1 MQKRISKPSPPTAFR
16 RYEGE
21 TLLGR
26 LQQIEAEHPN
36 MALWCRCTCRLV
48 KIYSRGDGVVD
59 FTLPL
64 THFTLPDRILARDS
78 LQRLSKLLTTNTFI
92 TNN

>member
-26 LQQIEAEHPN
+26 LQQIEAEHPG
-36 MALWCRCTCRLV
+36 MSLWVRYVRRLV
-48 KIYSRGDGVVD
+48 RIYARDGQAD

-78 LQRLSKLLTTNTFI
+78 LQRLAKLLTTNTFT
-92 TNN
+92 TN